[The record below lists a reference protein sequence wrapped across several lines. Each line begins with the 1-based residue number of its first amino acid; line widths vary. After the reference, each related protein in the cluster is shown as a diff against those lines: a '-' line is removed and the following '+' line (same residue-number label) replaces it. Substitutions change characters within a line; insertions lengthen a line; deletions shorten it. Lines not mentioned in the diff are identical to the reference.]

1 MDYSLPHEFGHR
13 YPLITHGKGVYVFDE
28 DGKRYLD
35 AASGVGVVSIGHA
48 VQEVV
53 EAIKEQAEKLA
64 FTYGGIVE
72 NRPQYDLA
80 SRVQN
85 WTPNGMGETR
95 TLFSSGG
102 AEANEA
108 ALKLAYQYHCER
120 GKHGK
125 RKIVG
130 RWQSYH
136 GNTIGAL
143 SMSGRTQWRT
153 SHDVYLLNFPHIS
166 PPYSYRYPGKDEERA
181 FELEKVIKQEGPDNI
196 AAFIAE
202 PVIGTS
208 MSAIV
213 PSPEY
218 YSIIRDICDNYD
230 VLFIADE
237 VLSGFGRT
245 GTSFAI
251 DLWNVTPDII
261 TAGKGI
267 SSGYAP
273 LSATILSEKV
283 WKQIQKGTG
292 KVSYTSTYGGNPLSC
307 ATGISVLDYIA
318 KNSLVER
325 SRLMGD
331 KLIKQLREKLGPLRI
346 VGDVRG
352 KGLFIGI
359 EFVSDKKS
367 KAPFPSEFRVTERI
381 VAQALKEG
389 LIVIGGV
396 VGLVDGVAGDHIEV
410 ITPFVITDEDID
422 YVSNA
427 LIRSIEFVSSELP
440 SNS

>member
-35 AASGVGVVSIGHA
+35 GASGVGVVSIGHA

-80 SRVQN
+80 SRVHN

-218 YSIIRDICDNYD
+218 YSIIREICDNYD

-245 GTSFAI
+245 GTPFAI

-283 WKQIQKGTG
+283 WKQIKKGTG

-359 EFVSDKKS
+359 EFVSDKNS
-367 KAPFPSEFRVTERI
+367 KAPFPSEYRVTERI

-427 LIRSIEFVSSELP
+427 LIRTIEFVESELP

>member
-35 AASGVGVVSIGHA
+35 GASGVGVVSIGHA

-218 YSIIRDICDNYD
+218 YSIIREICDNYD

-245 GTSFAI
+245 GTPFAI

-283 WKQIQKGTG
+283 WKQIKKGTG

-359 EFVSDKKS
+359 EFVSDKNS
-367 KAPFPSEFRVTERI
+367 KAPFPSEYRVTERI

-410 ITPFVITDEDID
+410 ITPFVITDEDVD

-427 LIRSIEFVSSELP
+427 LIRTIEFVESELP

>member
-35 AASGVGVVSIGHA
+35 GASGVGVVSIGHA

-381 VAQALKEG
+381 VAQALNEG

-440 SNS
+440 SNC

>member
-35 AASGVGVVSIGHA
+35 GASGVGVVSIGHA

-440 SNS
+440 SNC